1 MKPKSQKVIA
11 VINALQKG
19 MPTEEIAE
27 TVGVSKSRIY
37 NIRHKLKQQA
47 KEKVRAYVRKTPHH
61 PKKLQKVG
69 PYIRGGKTKKDVKA
83 KPISGEQMNAFT
95 QFDPKAKFVPPRS
108 LDLADALI
116 KNQDLYNEIKDQ
128 QAIIRY
134 LENLVVRL
142 TKSN

>member
-1 MKPKSQKVIA
+1 MKSRSKATIAIIHALKEGKSV
-11 VINALQKG
+11 
-19 MPTEEIAE
+19 EEIAKR
-27 TVGVSKSRIY
+27 VGVTKQRVY
-37 NIRHKLKQQA
+37 QVRHKLKQQS
-47 KEKVRAYVRKTPHH
+47 KEEVRGYVRKTPKH
-61 PKKLQKVG
+61 PEKLQKVG
-69 PYIRGGKTKKDVKA
+69 AYVRGAKTQKNVA
-83 KPISGEQMNAFT
+83 VISGEQMNAFT
-95 QFDPKAKFVPPRS
+95 QFNPKAKFVPPRS

>member
-1 MKPKSQKVIA
+1 MKSRSKATIAIIHALKEGKSV
-11 VINALQKG
+11 
-19 MPTEEIAE
+19 EEIAKR
-27 TVGVSKSRIY
+27 VGVTKQRVY
-37 NIRHKLKQQA
+37 QVRHKLKQQS
-47 KEKVRAYVRKTPHH
+47 KEEVRGYIRKTPKH
-61 PKKLQKVG
+61 PEKLQKVG
-69 PYIRGGKTKKDVKA
+69 AYVRGAKTKKNVA
-83 KPISGEQMNAFT
+83 VISGEQMNAFT
-95 QFDPKAKFVPPRS
+95 QFNPKAKFVPPRS

>member
-1 MKPKSQKVIA
+1 MKSRSKATIAIIHALKEGKSV
-11 VINALQKG
+11 
-19 MPTEEIAE
+19 EEIAKR
-27 TVGVSKSRIY
+27 VGVTKQRVY
-37 NIRHKLKQQA
+37 QVRHKLKQQS
-47 KEKVRAYVRKTPHH
+47 KEEVRGYVRKTPKH
-61 PKKLQKVG
+61 PEKLQKVG
-69 PYIRGGKTKKDVKA
+69 AYVRGAKTKKNVA
-83 KPISGEQMNAFT
+83 VISGEQMNAFT
-95 QFDPKAKFVPPRS
+95 QFNPKAKFVPPRS

>member
-1 MKPKSQKVIA
+1 MKSRSKATIAIIHALKAGKSV
-11 VINALQKG
+11 
-19 MPTEEIAE
+19 EEIAKR
-27 TVGVSKSRIY
+27 VGVTKQRVY
-37 NIRHKLKQQA
+37 QVRHKLKQQS
-47 KEKVRAYVRKTPHH
+47 KEEVRGYVRKTPKH
-61 PKKLQKVG
+61 PEKLQKVG
-69 PYIRGGKTKKDVKA
+69 AYVRGAKTQKNVA
-83 KPISGEQMNAFT
+83 VISGEQMNAFT
-95 QFDPKAKFVPPRS
+95 QFNPKAKFVPPRS

>member
-1 MKPKSQKVIA
+1 MKARSKTTIAIIHALKEGKSI
-11 VINALQKG
+11 
-19 MPTEEIAE
+19 EEIAKR
-27 TVGVSKSRIY
+27 VGVTKQRVY
-37 NIRHKLKQQA
+37 QVRHKLKQQS
-47 KEKVRAYVRKTPHH
+47 KEEVRGYVRKTPKH
-61 PKKLQKVG
+61 PEKLQKVG
-69 PYIRGGKTKKDVKA
+69 AYVRGAKTQKNVA
-83 KPISGEQMNAFT
+83 VISGEQMNAFT
-95 QFDPKAKFVPPRS
+95 QFNPKAKFVPPRS

>member
-1 MKPKSQKVIA
+1 MKARSKATIAIIHALKEGKSI
-11 VINALQKG
+11 
-19 MPTEEIAE
+19 EEIAKR
-27 TVGVSKSRIY
+27 VGVTKQRVY
-37 NIRHKLKQQA
+37 QVRHKLKQQS
-47 KEKVRAYVRKTPHH
+47 KEEVRGYVRKTPKH
-61 PKKLQKVG
+61 PEKLQKVG
-69 PYIRGGKTKKDVKA
+69 AYVRGAKTQKNVA
-83 KPISGEQMNAFT
+83 VISGEQMNAFT
-95 QFDPKAKFVPPRS
+95 QFNPKAKFVPPRS